1 MKCIID
7 RVILEACMQELLECI
22 LNSLNEIRI
31 KQSMNDSTIRI
42 RNARMYIPNYPQDVI
57 QRLIVEQDIY
67 WDMETLVALDGY
79 IKEGAVIC
87 NVGAYIGSH
96 SLYWAL
102 ERRAKKVYAFEPL
115 PEIYQVLERNIAI
128 NNLRDVII
136 PYNYALFDKEG
147 MASVLQYSA
156 WNIGATSFIPDKV
169 NGIVKMKPL
178 DSFDIPE
185 KVDLLKIN
193 VQGVEV
199 SVLEGAVGLIQR
211 DHPTIML
218 SSFEHKEQC
227 EAILFPLGY
236 IQMET
241 IREGENYIY
250 TRHQSALS

>member
-1 MKCIID
+1 
-7 RVILEACMQELLECI
+7 MQELLERV
-22 LNSLNEIRI
+22 LGALNEVRL
-31 KQSMNDSTIRI
+31 KQSMLDSTIRI

-57 QRLIVEQDIY
+57 QRLIVEQNIY
-67 WDMETLVALDGY
+67 WDMETLVKLDEY
-79 IKEGAVIC
+79 LDEGAVIC

-102 ERRAKKVYAFEPL
+102 ERNAKKIYAFEPL

-136 PYNYALFDKEG
+136 PYNYALFDRECIG
-147 MASVLQYSA
+147 GIFQYNA
-156 WNIGATSFIPDKV
+156 WNIGATSFIPYETR
-169 NGIVKMKPL
+169 GIVKMAKL

-193 VQGVEV
+193 VQGAEV
-199 SVLEGAVGLIQR
+199 LVLEGAVELIKR
-211 DHPTIML
+211 DYPTIML
-218 SSFEHKEQC
+218 SSFQYKEQC

-236 IQMET
+236 IQREV